1 MKRLLT
7 ATIVASGLLFAGAAA
22 PAFADPGYGRGDGVH
37 RDGGHRDGGY
47 RDGGSR
53 HVEDAGHRRG
63 HWGYRHW
70 RHRNC
75 FWDRVCF
82 RNRWGE
88 KRCHMERVCRGSR
101 W

>member
-7 ATIVASGLLFAGAAA
+7 ATIVASGLLFAGGAA
-22 PAFADPGYGRGDGVH
+22 PAFADPSYGRGDGVH
-37 RDGGHRDGGY
+37 RDGGFRDGGT
-47 RDGGSR
+47 RGF
-53 HVEDAGHRRG
+53 VEVGHRRG
-63 HWGYRHW
+63 HW
-70 RHRNC
+70 RHRHARRHC

-88 KRCHMERVCRGSR
+88 RRCHMERVCRGPR

>member
-7 ATIVASGLLFAGAAA
+7 ATIVASGLLFAGGTA
-22 PAFADPGYGRGDGVH
+22 PAFADPGYGRGEGVH
-37 RDGGHRDGGY
+37 RDGGFRDGGV
-47 RDGGSR
+47 RGGGPR
-53 HVEDAGHRRG
+53 HYEDVGHRHRGWRRG
-63 HWGYRHW
+63 HMKRH
-70 RHRNC
+70 C

-88 KRCHMERVCRGSR
+88 KRCHMERVCRGPR